1 MDKVECHIVVV
12 NEVGVYPE
20 EEGGNERDVSR
31 KIGKRV

>member
-1 MDKVECHIVVV
+1 MDKAECHIVMV

-20 EEGGNERDVSR
+20 EEGRNEHNVSR